1 MEGISFLIILCIK
14 ILCSHRILDISE
26 RREIPLLLVSFF
38 VLIRLNI
45 LRMRAG
51 TGHVNHTSINNL
63 LELFSALRDAVEN
76 GASWS
81 L

>member
-1 MEGISFLIILCIK
+1 MEGISFLIILCIE

-26 RREIPLLLVSFF
+26 RRVIPLFLVSLF
-38 VLIRLNI
+38 VLIRLII

-51 TGHVNHTSINNL
+51 TGHVNHAPINDL